1 VARKP
6 VLEAV
11 RKTAREEATED
22 LNILD
27 ERIADLLPKLSRIHA
42 AFLFDSLGSETL
54 QMLCRWL
61 ISTKNAY
68 NTGWEVFGIHL
79 GLTPLLIKVRKEIY

>member
-1 VARKP
+1 MARNP
-6 VLEAV
+6 ELEAM
-11 RKTAREEATED
+11 RETAMEEATEE
-22 LNILD
+22 LNSLD

-42 AFLFDSLGSETL
+42 AFLFDSLGSQTL

-68 NTGWEVFGIHL
+68 NFAGWEEFGIHL
-79 GLTPLLIKVRKEIY
+79 GLTPLLIKVRKEI

>member
-1 VARKP
+1 MARNP
-6 VLEAV
+6 ELEAV
-11 RKTAREEATED
+11 RKTVKEKAAEEP
-22 LNILD
+22 NSLD

-42 AFLFDSLGSETL
+42 AFLFDPLGSKTL

-68 NTGWEVFGIHL
+68 NFAGWEDFGIHL
-79 GLTPLLIKVRKEIY
+79 GLPPLLIKVIKEI